1 MIEAQ
6 NTRKEALFVPQNIQ
20 RCFQRYEKK
29 YLLNPEQYQKI
40 RAGLAPYMEADE
52 HGRYTICNLY
62 YDTPDFQLIRA
73 SLDKPVYKEKLR
85 MRSYGVPADGDSVFV
100 ELKKKYKGVVYKRR
114 TVLEAGEALDYLAG
128 RCSPRAKDQ
137 ICREI
142 DWFLGRYHPVP
153 QVFIAYDREA
163 LAGLEDRVLRVTF
176 DIDLRWR
183 DTALDLRSGDG
194 GERITSRDQILM
206 EIKIPGSAPVW
217 LSRLLSENSVFPTSF
232 SKYGV
237 CYRENLMWPVKRHPG
252 KAVRVCA

>member
-1 MIEAQ
+1 M
-6 NTRKEALFVPQNIQ
+6 PQNIQ

-29 YLLNPEQYQKI
+29 YVLNPEQYQKI

-252 KAVRVCA
+252 KAVRFCA

>member
-1 MIEAQ
+1 MIEAK

-62 YDTPDFQLIRA
+62 YDTPHFQLIRA
-73 SLDKPVYKEKLR
+73 SLYKPVYKEKLR

-252 KAVRVCA
+252 KAVRFCA

>member
-29 YLLNPEQYQKI
+29 YLLHPEQYQKI

-252 KAVRVCA
+252 KAVRFCA

>member
-114 TVLEAGEALDYLAG
+114 TALEAGEALDYLAG
-128 RCSPRAKDQ
+128 RCNPRAKDQ

-237 CYRENLMWPVKRHPG
+237 CYRENLMQPVKRHSG
-252 KAVRVCA
+252 KAVRFCA

>member
-1 MIEAQ
+1 M
-6 NTRKEALFVPQNIQ
+6 PQNIQ

-176 DIDLRWR
+176 DWR

-252 KAVRVCA
+252 KAVRFCA

>member
-1 MIEAQ
+1 
-6 NTRKEALFVPQNIQ
+6 
-20 RCFQRYEKK
+20 
-29 YLLNPEQYQKI
+29 
-40 RAGLAPYMEADE
+40 MEADE

-142 DWFLGRYHPVP
+142 DWFLGRCHPVP

-217 LSRLLSENSVFPTSF
+217 LSRLLSENSVFPPSF

-252 KAVRVCA
+252 KAVRFCA

>member
-163 LAGLEDRVLRVTF
+163 LAGLEDRVLRVTC

-252 KAVRVCA
+252 KAVRFCA

>member
-1 MIEAQ
+1 M
-6 NTRKEALFVPQNIQ
+6 PQNIQ

-114 TVLEAGEALDYLAG
+114 TALEAGEALDYLAG

-237 CYRENLMWPVKRHPG
+237 CYRENLMWPVERHSG
-252 KAVRVCA
+252 KAVRFCA

>member
-1 MIEAQ
+1 M
-6 NTRKEALFVPQNIQ
+6 PQNIQ

-252 KAVRVCA
+252 KAVGFCA

>member
-1 MIEAQ
+1 M
-6 NTRKEALFVPQNIQ
+6 PQNIQ

-252 KAVRVCA
+252 KAVRCA

>member
-6 NTRKEALFVPQNIQ
+6 NTRKEALFVPQNLQ

-252 KAVRVCA
+252 KAVRFCA

>member
-142 DWFLGRYHPVP
+142 DWFLGLYHPVP

-252 KAVRVCA
+252 KAVRFCA

>member
-29 YLLNPEQYQKI
+29 YLLNLEQYQKI

-114 TVLEAGEALDYLAG
+114 TALEAGEALDYLAG

-176 DIDLRWR
+176 DSDLRWR

-206 EIKIPGSAPVW
+206 EIKISGSAPVW
-217 LSRLLSENSVFPTSF
+217 LSSLLSENSVFPTSF

-237 CYRENLMWPVKRHPG
+237 CYRENLMWPVERHSG
-252 KAVRVCA
+252 KAVRFCA

>member
-1 MIEAQ
+1 M
-6 NTRKEALFVPQNIQ
+6 PQNIQ

-237 CYRENLMWPVKRHPG
+237 CYRENLMWPVERHSG
-252 KAVRVCA
+252 KAVRFCA

>member
-62 YDTPDFQLIRA
+62 YDTPDLQLIRA

-252 KAVRVCA
+252 KAVRFCA

>member
-29 YLLNPEQYQKI
+29 YLLNLEQYQKI

-114 TVLEAGEALDYLAG
+114 TALEAGEALDYLAG

-163 LAGLEDRVLRVTF
+163 LAGLEDRVLRVPF
-176 DIDLRWR
+176 DSDLRWR

-237 CYRENLMWPVKRHPG
+237 CYRENLMWPVERHSG
-252 KAVRVCA
+252 KAVRFCA

>member
-252 KAVRVCA
+252 KAVRFCA

>member
-142 DWFLGRYHPVP
+142 D
-153 QVFIAYDREA
+153 
-163 LAGLEDRVLRVTF
+163 
-176 DIDLRWR
+176 LRWR

-252 KAVRVCA
+252 KAVRFCA

>member
-114 TVLEAGEALDYLAG
+114 TALEAGEALDYLAG

-252 KAVRVCA
+252 KAVRFCA

>member
-1 MIEAQ
+1 M
-6 NTRKEALFVPQNIQ
+6 PQNIQ

-217 LSRLLSENSVFPTSF
+217 LSRLLSKNSLFPTSF

-252 KAVRVCA
+252 KAVRFCA

>member
-237 CYRENLMWPVKRHPG
+237 CYRENLMQPVKRHSG
-252 KAVRVCA
+252 KAVRFCA

>member
-1 MIEAQ
+1 
-6 NTRKEALFVPQNIQ
+6 
-20 RCFQRYEKK
+20 
-29 YLLNPEQYQKI
+29 
-40 RAGLAPYMEADE
+40 
-52 HGRYTICNLY
+52 
-62 YDTPDFQLIRA
+62 
-73 SLDKPVYKEKLR
+73 

-237 CYRENLMWPVKRHPG
+237 CYRENLMQPVKRHSG
-252 KAVRVCA
+252 KAVRFCA

>member
-252 KAVRVCA
+252 KAVRFCD

>member
-1 MIEAQ
+1 M
-6 NTRKEALFVPQNIQ
+6 PQNIQ

-252 KAVRVCA
+252 KAVRFCA

>member
-1 MIEAQ
+1 M
-6 NTRKEALFVPQNIQ
+6 PQNIQ

-62 YDTPDFQLIRA
+62 YDTPDFQLIRT

-114 TVLEAGEALDYLAG
+114 TALEAGEALDYLAG

-237 CYRENLMWPVKRHPG
+237 CYRENLMWPVKRHSG
-252 KAVRVCA
+252 KAVRFCA

>member
-142 DWFLGRYHPVP
+142 DWFLGRCHPVP

-252 KAVRVCA
+252 KAVRFCA

>member
-1 MIEAQ
+1 M
-6 NTRKEALFVPQNIQ
+6 PQNIQ

-29 YLLNPEQYQKI
+29 YLLNLEQYQKI

-114 TVLEAGEALDYLAG
+114 TALEAGEALDYLAG

-176 DIDLRWR
+176 DSDLRWR
-183 DTALDLRSGDG
+183 DPALDLRSGDG

-237 CYRENLMWPVKRHPG
+237 CYRENLMWPVERHSG
-252 KAVRVCA
+252 KAVRFCA

>member
-73 SLDKPVYKEKLR
+73 SLDTPVYKEKLR

-252 KAVRVCA
+252 KAVRFCA

>member
-62 YDTPDFQLIRA
+62 YDTPDFQLIRT

-114 TVLEAGEALDYLAG
+114 TALEAGEALDYLAG
-128 RCSPRAKDQ
+128 RCNPRAKDQ

-142 DWFLGRYHPVP
+142 DWFLGRYHPAP

-217 LSRLLSENSVFPTSF
+217 LSRLLSENSGFPTSF

-237 CYRENLMWPVKRHPG
+237 CYRENLMWPVERHSG
-252 KAVRVCA
+252 KAVRFCA

>member
-62 YDTPDFQLIRA
+62 YDTPDFQLIRT

-114 TVLEAGEALDYLAG
+114 TALEAGEALDYLAG

-237 CYRENLMWPVKRHPG
+237 CYRENLMWPVKRHSG
-252 KAVRVCA
+252 KAVRFCA

>member
-52 HGRYTICNLY
+52 RGRYTICNLY

-252 KAVRVCA
+252 KAVRFCA